1 MAGTEEGTPLE
12 EALEL
17 SKPGVSALEAADG
30 LDFDD
35 DDDFMDDGDLDDGP
49 LRTGAARRAEQ
60 QAARR
65 DPMRDLLSDP
75 DLADLNNPDVLSL
88 AEPPMLGSRGGAD
101 LFGNHAD
108 TFGRATSP
116 KLYASAGQHP
126 NCVQFR
132 VWRMENGI
140 PVGLGPVDAE
150 ATEEDFVR
158 VFYSAMPKPGEGRFQ
173 FRCRPIDQ
181 RGNELGKEFIV
192 NISEHNVAL
201 RQMREMEK
209 RRMAEQNGMGG
220 FGGFGGPGGFGGF
233 GGRGGFGPQQSGGDV
248 IVQGGGDAAASMAEE
263 MGRMFESAV
272 TAAEDQTKHLQAT
285 LEMERDRL
293 REEEKAR
300 AEERVALAQR
310 ASDTTE
316 KMMERLMHSDR
327 SRSEEA
333 MKAQKQHSDLLMTT
347 LTTVFSQQQE
357 ASRSQSDRMRE
368 QDAVRLQQDREYFER
383 QRQESEERR
392 RLEREEYERKREHE
406 RDQAKLETQ
415 KREAELALR
424 LEREKLEMESK
435 REEMRQERER
445 QRQEAEERRQREVME
460 FERKMQLEREERERR
475 ERSDRDRWEREKLEA
490 ERKRD
495 EERREWER
503 REQMRREEMTREAD
517 RRREEM
523 QLQMKQMEVNA
534 QRDREH
540 AERMSE
546 MSRLE
551 REAQREAAL
560 QREKTEREAREQAE
574 RDRQRQFELQKFE
587 MEQAK
592 ERDREHAER
601 MLQMSKMQQS
611 GGLSGLTDMLGMET
625 PELLG
630 RIFGGGDDDGGSWTD
645 AIPKMLGGLGELGKA
660 VMAGQAAQQQQAVA
674 GGRVPRPDAQQRIP
688 IQTPQ
693 GVRMITVDQLRELRA
708 RQEAMSQ
715 QALPVPVPAFAP
727 SGEDEEMG
735 GVTQEEVVEPGVVL
749 DTQEVEEVE
758 PDVSSSYAEAV
769 GVQTTTLAKAA
780 GLSLKDM
787 RAARKALRS
796 LAQKMSKAEAEE
808 WEGLITAALI
818 AETRIFAYIQAV
830 SAYAAFAETKADPEL
845 VEQVI
850 AALQKS
856 EMVPEGS
863 IPYTQAD
870 LRAQQEAEAQQAE
883 GAE

>member
-35 DDDFMDDGDLDDGP
+35 DDEFMDDGELDDGP
-49 LRTGAARRAEQ
+49 LRTGAKRRAEQ

-75 DLADLNNPDVLSL
+75 DLSDLNNPDVLSL

-209 RRMAEQNGMGG
+209 RRMADQNGMGG
-220 FGGFGGPGGFGGF
+220 FGGFGGFGGGGPGGFGG
-233 GGRGGFGPQQSGGDV
+233 RQGGDV
-248 IVQGGGDAAASMAEE
+248 IVQGGNDAAAGMAEE
-263 MGRMFESAV
+263 MGRMFETAV
-272 TAAEDQTKHLQAT
+272 AAAEDQTKHLQAT

-406 RDQAKLETQ
+406 REQAKLEAQ

-503 REQMRREEMTREAD
+503 REQLRREEMSREAD

-523 QLQMKQMEVNA
+523 QIQMKQMEVNA

-546 MSRLE
+546 MARLE

-645 AIPKMLGGLGELGKA
+645 AIPKVLGGLGELGKA

-693 GVRMITVDQLRELRA
+693 GVKMITVDQLRELRA

-727 SGEDEEMG
+727 SGEDEMQAMP
-735 GVTQEEVVEPGVVL
+735 TEEAAEPGVVL
-749 DTQEVEEVE
+749 DTQEVEEAA
-758 PDVSSSYAEAV
+758 PDVSAAYAEAV
-769 GVQTTTLAKAA
+769 EVQTTTLAKAA

-796 LAQKMSKAEAEE
+796 LAQKIGKAEEEE

-818 AETRIFAYIQAV
+818 SETRIFNYIQAV

-856 EMVPEGS
+856 DLVPDGS

-870 LRAQQEAEAQQAE
+870 LKEQQAAEAEGQSAGE
-883 GAE
+883 TE